1 MIVKI
6 TRVVCQ
12 IERERLGP
20 NANIVDTLLKVYALY
35 NEEREQAVIVKKLY
49 CFFGGINIYKEKET
63 SRLSNYK
70 LLMPCNANPK

>member
-12 IERERLGP
+12 IERARLGP
-20 NANIVDTLLKVYALY
+20 DANTINTVLKVHALY
-35 NEEREQAVIVKKLY
+35 NEEREHAMIVKKLY
-49 CFFGGINIYKEKET
+49 CFFGGINIYKEKEK
-63 SRLSNYK
+63 SRLSKYE